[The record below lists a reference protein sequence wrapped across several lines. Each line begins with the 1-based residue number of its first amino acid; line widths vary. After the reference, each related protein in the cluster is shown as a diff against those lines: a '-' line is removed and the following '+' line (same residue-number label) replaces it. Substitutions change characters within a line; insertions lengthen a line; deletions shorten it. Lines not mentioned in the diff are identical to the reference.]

1 MNGVEDA
8 AASGQPPWEKAW
20 GREMKGVAGAMR
32 FEYMKE
38 GI

>member
-1 MNGVEDA
+1 MNGVEDT
-8 AASGQPPWEKAW
+8 AASVHPPLEKAW
-20 GREMKGVAGAMR
+20 GREMKGVAEAMR